1 MLQFDL
7 LKTEGHARRGTLTLN
22 HGVVQTPI
30 FMPVGTYG
38 TVKGVMPQSLHDMG
52 AQIILGNT
60 FHLWMRPGLD
70 VMQQFGGLHKFENW
84 HKPILTDSGGF
95 QVWSLGEMRKI
106 SEEGVR
112 FASPVNGDKLF
123 LTPEISMQIQTILN
137 SDIVMQF
144 DECTPYWK
152 GDKSLGHITTEKEA
166 RASMELSLRWAK
178 RCQTEFDKL
187 QNPNALFGIV
197 QGGMFEHLREESL
210 AALAD
215 NLVLVLTPDIQTLMQ
230 AYAMV
235 KRLALEFARLPGCAV
250 GVKPDGC
257 GFAGAQP
264 ADAAKHRIPLVGA
277 PGRRNRSK
285 MKRLIAGKSISKNG
299 EINDLLPRINPRG
312 PVKGRDAIDAGFA
325 HFAGLDARIFA
336 RNAGKGAPQII
347 APVPRKAKRREY
359 RLPAFA
365 RNRHL
370 RRTILHAV
378 AAGHCETQTQVGVE
392 EIAPLHH
399 TLMRVIA
406 IENAIDRRHKAIAV
420 GAPVGDPQRLRN
432 IQRPTHAAGGVRVGA
447 RPFGDGACTLARC
460 LHVERILRR

>member
-70 VMQQFGGLHKFENW
+70 IMKQFGGLHKFENW

-95 QVWSLGEMRKI
+95 QVWSLGDMRKI

-187 QNPNALFGIV
+187 ENPNALFGIV
-197 QGGMFEHLREESL
+197 QGGMFENLREESL
-210 AALAD
+210 AALVD
-215 NLVLVLTPDIQTLMQ
+215 MD
-230 AYAMV
+230 
-235 KRLALEFARLPGCAV
+235 LPGYAV
-250 GVKPDGC
+250 GGVSVGEPKDEMLRVMNHISPKLPPHKPRYLMGVGTPEDLV
-257 GFAGAQP
+257 AG
-264 ADAAKHRIPLVGA
+264 
-277 PGRRNRSK
+277 
-285 MKRLIAGKSISKNG
+285 
-299 EINDLLPRINPRG
+299 
-312 PVKGRDAIDAGFA
+312 
-325 HFAGLDARIFA
+325 
-336 RNAGKGAPQII
+336 
-347 APVPRKAKRREY
+347 
-359 RLPAFA
+359 
-365 RNRHL
+365 
-370 RRTILHAV
+370 V
-378 AAGHCETQTQVGVE
+378 AAGIDMFDCVMPT
-392 EIAPLHH
+392 
-399 TLMRVIA
+399 R
-406 IENAIDRRHKAIAV
+406 NARNGHLFTRF
-420 GAPVGDPQRLRN
+420 GDLRLRN
-432 IQRPTHAAGGVRVGA
+432 ARNKSDERPIDMTCACYTCRNFSRAYLHHLDRCGEMLGPMLTTIHNLHYYLNLMQEVRDALDAGRFAEFQRQFAEDRARGV
-447 RPFGDGACTLARC
+447 
-460 LHVERILRR
+460 